1 METSYFDKIFYLKK
15 DELFI
20 LRMHKKI
27 STRTIRQGKRL
38 KAIKENYIDKNKEK
52 VMILCEVYTYAIYTL
67 QGIFLTFM
75 YKSALPKN
83 FPIFGLILYIF
94 FFFCLHRP
102 LPALFYP
109 FLKKVSSCYCT
120 LEYVQ

>member
-75 YKSALPKN
+75 HVIAACTKCSSQK
-83 FPIFGLILYIF
+83 FPYFWFDFVHF
-94 FFFCLHRP
+94 FFFFAFIVPCQP
-102 LPALFYP
+102 YFTLF
-109 FLKKVSSCYCT
+109 
-120 LEYVQ
+120 

>member
-27 STRTIRQGKRL
+27 STKTIRQGKRL

-52 VMILCEVYTYAIYTL
+52 GMILCEVYTYAIYTL

-75 YKSALPKN
+75 HVIAACTKVLFPK
-83 FPIFGLILYIF
+83 IS
-94 FFFCLHRP
+94 
-102 LPALFYP
+102 LF
-109 FLKKVSSCYCT
+109 LV
-120 LEYVQ
+120 